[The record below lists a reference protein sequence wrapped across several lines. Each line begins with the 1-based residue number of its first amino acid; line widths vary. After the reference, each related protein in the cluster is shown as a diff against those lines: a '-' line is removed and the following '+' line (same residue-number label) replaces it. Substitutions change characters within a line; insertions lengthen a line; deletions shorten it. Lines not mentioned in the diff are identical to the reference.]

1 MSEAP
6 PAVPDLSRSDMTTE
20 DRVERVLKAKAA
32 FAKRVRQRHAM
43 HKLVE
48 FKVRCGDITITQK
61 GYPYVS

>member
-1 MSEAP
+1 MHEAP
-6 PAVPDLSRSDMTTE
+6 PAGPDSGRSDMTTE
-20 DRVERVLKAKAA
+20 DRIERVMKAKAA
-32 FAKRVRQRHAM
+32 FARRVRQRHAM